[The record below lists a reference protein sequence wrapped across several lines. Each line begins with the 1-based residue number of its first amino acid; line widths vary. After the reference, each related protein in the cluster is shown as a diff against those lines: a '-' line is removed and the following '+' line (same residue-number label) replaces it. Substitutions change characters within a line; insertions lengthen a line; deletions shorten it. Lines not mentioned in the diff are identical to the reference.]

1 MQVGTFLSVSVTNQS
16 EQTLR
21 IRSILTHSLL
31 FFHFTESGTILQ
43 TDFSNAEKVETF
55 EIEILVICYFF

>member
-31 FFHFTESGTILQ
+31 FLHFTESGTILQ
-43 TDFSNAEKVETF
+43 TDFSNADKVETF